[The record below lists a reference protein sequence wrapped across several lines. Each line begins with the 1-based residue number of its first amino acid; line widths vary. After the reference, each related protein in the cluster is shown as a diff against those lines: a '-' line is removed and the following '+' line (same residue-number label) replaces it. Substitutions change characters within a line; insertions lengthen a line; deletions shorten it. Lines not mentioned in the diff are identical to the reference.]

1 MFEKWRRPGHAPGR
15 SELKKT
21 TDGLFQHSADPTHT
35 AAGPKRLKGDAIERL
50 ACRHLERQ
58 GLTLIAR
65 NYRSPFGEIDLVMQ
79 HAGTLVFVEVRY
91 RQHTR
96 FGLPA
101 ETVDARKQARL
112 RATAEHYL
120 QRDSRASNKPCRFD
134 IVAVTQAPDR
144 EHLDWLQ
151 NAF

>member
-1 MFEKWRRPGHAPGR
+1 MRAESNAP
-15 SELKKT
+15 
-21 TDGLFQHSADPTHT
+21 
-35 AAGPKRLKGDAIERL
+35 AGPRRLKGDAIERA
-50 ACRHLERQ
+50 ACRHLEHH
-58 GLTLIAR
+58 GLTLIER
-65 NYRSPFGEIDLVMQ
+65 NYRSPFGEIDLVMRDRE
-79 HAGTLVFVEVRY
+79 TIVFVEVRY

-120 QRDSRASNKPCRFD
+120 QRDSRVCNKPCRFD
-134 IVAVTQAPDR
+134 IVAVIEDTAG